1 MKFTVELEYVSGYIR
16 TGQLVGEMTP
26 EQYAE
31 WSTLSEAEQQE
42 MLWDLGHVEVTDYR
56 IEDVGDIESVEWGS
70 DENT

>member
-56 IEDVGDIESVEWGS
+56 IEDVGDIESVEWS
-70 DENT
+70 NYENT